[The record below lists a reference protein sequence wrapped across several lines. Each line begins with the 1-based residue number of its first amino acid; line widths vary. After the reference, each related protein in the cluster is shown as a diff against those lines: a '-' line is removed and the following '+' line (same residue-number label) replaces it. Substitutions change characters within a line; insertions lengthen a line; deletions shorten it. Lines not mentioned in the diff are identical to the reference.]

1 METKCSWSSGSPLTP
16 LYGDQ
21 RKTPLGIA
29 PPVAL
34 QLFEIALDLPHRH
47 TEVDRGGRVIVE
59 SE

>member
-21 RKTPLGIA
+21 GKRLLGIA

-34 QLFEIALDLPHRH
+34 QLFEIALDLPHPY
-47 TEVDRGGRVIVE
+47 TEGDRGYQVIVE